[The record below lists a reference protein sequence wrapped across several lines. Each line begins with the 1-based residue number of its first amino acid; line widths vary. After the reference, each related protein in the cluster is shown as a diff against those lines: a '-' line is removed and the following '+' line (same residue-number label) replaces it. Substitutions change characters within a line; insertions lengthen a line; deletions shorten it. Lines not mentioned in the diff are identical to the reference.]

1 MDQNFKELVAQAESG
16 DVNAMVMVANC
27 YSGGM
32 HVEKSDKLAYKYY
45 KMAADHGHIE
55 AHVQTAIHLLFGY
68 GIPKDKK
75 TGVKYLK
82 IGADNGSAYGQY
94 MLGFLYRAGEI
105 GLLGRDKKAVQYFE
119 MAAKQGHAK
128 SQIELANMIM
138 TGNHNGYTLDDVV
151 FWLSCAYLHVDNAP
165 KESADA
171 LKLLN
176 HLVDNGI
183 PGGSEFILDVMNNA
197 RCNYPQYLDNP
208 K

>member
-1 MDQNFKELVAQAESG
+1 MDQNFEALVAQAENG

-27 YSGGM
+27 YNGGM

-45 KMAADHGHIE
+45 KIAADHGHIE

-82 IGADNGSAYGQY
+82 IGADNGSAFGQY

-128 SQIELANMIM
+128 SQIELEIGRA
-138 TGNHNGYTLDDVV
+138 
-151 FWLSCAYLHVDNAP
+151 HV
-165 KESADA
+165 
-171 LKLLN
+171 
-176 HLVDNGI
+176 
-183 PGGSEFILDVMNNA
+183 
-197 RCNYPQYLDNP
+197 
-208 K
+208 